1 MDTIKLLEENICR
14 TLFDINYSSILLDPS
29 PREIEIKT
37 KMNKCGL
44 IKLKSFCKAKETIN
58 KMKRQP
64 TEWEKKIV
72 NNETNKELIPKIYK
86 QTTQLKSKIKQPNQK
101 LGRRSKQ
108 TLLQRRYTDG
118 QQTYGKMLNTAHY

>member
-118 QQTYGKMLNTAHY
+118 QQTYGKMLNNAHY